1 MVPPMKSESRLLA
14 RAVVSRDKLARAAGG
29 TLAREIRAA
38 FGAEPPAVALLY
50 ATVDHD
56 QEALL
61 GAVREGL
68 GSTPIVGCS
77 TSGLMGRGSFHEGN
91 YAAGIVG
98 LGGPALRAAAAMVED
113 FARDTVARGHAVGRE
128 LRDGLQG
135 ASPRVVIVHGDPLGG
150 ADFES
155 FTRAVQAELGCPA
168 VGGGAGQPWGVFAQ
182 TYQYLEDR
190 VRSGAAVAVALGGEF
205 VAEIATSTGTEP
217 TTSTTTVTRTD
228 GNVLLE
234 LDGRPALEVY
244 SEFQGRELLRELDN
258 EATAKV
264 ALGVEFAAPPAES
277 DALTP
282 YVVRAPFALDTRRG
296 GLVMAAPLPEGIR
309 IVFHLRSIRA
319 ALEGAEQAAR
329 ALARRLQGREIRLVM
344 GFECSA
350 RTVPLLGKQEAAR
363 EQALVQQALAPDAE
377 WLGML
382 AWGEVA
388 PYGSHAT
395 YYNFTYPMLA
405 LAE

>member
-1 MVPPMKSESRLLA
+1 MKPESRLFA

-29 TLAREIRAA
+29 TLAREIRAT
-38 FGAEPPAVALLY
+38 FGAEAPAVALVY

-56 QEALL
+56 QETLL

-68 GSTPIVGCS
+68 GSTPIIGCS
-77 TSGLMGRGSFHEGN
+77 TSGLTGRGSFHEGN

-98 LGGPALRAAAAMVED
+98 LGGPALTAATAMAED
-113 FARDTVARGHAVGRE
+113 FARDTIARGHAVGRE
-128 LRDGLQG
+128 LRDGLRG
-135 ASPRVVIVHGDPLGG
+135 ASPRVVIVHGDPLCG

-182 TYQYLEDR
+182 TYQYMGDR

-217 TTSTTTVTRTD
+217 TTSAATVTRTD

-234 LDGRPALEVY
+234 LDGRPALAVY
-244 SEFQGRELLRELDN
+244 SEFQGREMLRELDN

-264 ALGVEFAAPPAES
+264 ALGIEFEAPPVQS

-282 YVVRAPFALDTRRG
+282 YVVRTPFALDTQRG

-319 ALEGAEQAAR
+319 ALDGAEQAAR
-329 ALARRLQGREIRLVM
+329 ALARRLQGRAIRLVM

-350 RTVPLLGKQEAAR
+350 RTVPLLGKQDAAR

-388 PYGSHAT
+388 PYGPHAT

>member
-1 MVPPMKSESRLLA
+1 MVIRCAGPTSSRS
-14 RAVVSRDKLARAAGG
+14 RAPWKRSSAALPSAAAPVSR
-29 TLAREIRAA
+29 
-38 FGAEPPAVALLY
+38 
-50 ATVDHD
+50 
-56 QEALL
+56 
-61 GAVREGL
+61 
-68 GSTPIVGCS
+68 
-77 TSGLMGRGSFHEGN
+77 
-91 YAAGIVG
+91 
-98 LGGPALRAAAAMVED
+98 
-113 FARDTVARGHAVGRE
+113 
-128 LRDGLQG
+128 
-135 ASPRVVIVHGDPLGG
+135 
-150 ADFES
+150 
-155 FTRAVQAELGCPA
+155 
-168 VGGGAGQPWGVFAQ
+168 GVFAQ
-182 TYQYLEDR
+182 TYQYAGDR

-217 TTSTTTVTRTD
+217 TTSTATVTRTD

-234 LDGRPALEVY
+234 LDGRPALEVF
-244 SEFQGRELLRELDN
+244 SEFQGRETLRELDN

-264 ALGVEFAAPPAES
+264 ALGVEFQAPAARS

-282 YVVRAPFALDTRRG
+282 YVVRSPFALDTARG

-319 ALEGAEQAAR
+319 AVDGAEQAAR
-329 ALARRLQGREIRLVM
+329 ALARRLHGREIRLVL

-388 PYGSHAT
+388 PYGSQAT